1 MRNGPKMTMGSK
13 KKPFNNKENV
23 HNQNRKLVY
32 GVPAVERAIRVLSL
46 LKTEKREM
54 TIAEISEATGWNKSS
69 IYKLL
74 ITLVHYELLSRD
86 PVTKRYS
93 LGVALIEYGRA
104 VLNGFDFQH
113 AAKPSLKALAQYSG
127 ESVAVSILRGTKM
140 ALVAVEE
147 STAAIRIALAV
158 GMTTPAPATAHGR
171 AVLAYLPE
179 GRVHEILRK
188 EGLPRST
195 KKSITNP
202 ALFQANLE
210 AVRKRGYAIESEEL
224 EEGIL
229 GISAPVFA
237 SEGVIGAIAVVV
249 PAFKMTKEKIRLY
262 GKKCAEEAVRISTLL
277 Q

>member
-1 MRNGPKMTMGSK
+1 MGSEKKTSNK
-13 KKPFNNKENV
+13 KKDAPG
-23 HNQNRKLVY
+23 RKPTLVY
-32 GVPAVERAIRVLSL
+32 GVPAVERAIHILSL

-74 ITLVHYELLSRD
+74 MTLDHYGLLARD
-86 PVTKRYS
+86 PITKRYS

-104 VLNGFDFQH
+104 VLNGFDIQH

-140 ALVAVEE
+140 TLVEVVE
-147 STAAIRIALAV
+147 STAQVRIALAV
-158 GMTTPAPATAHGR
+158 GMITPAPATAHGR
-171 AVLAYLPE
+171 AVLAHLPE
-179 GRVHEILRK
+179 GQLNEILRT
-188 EGLPRST
+188 EGLPKST

-202 ALFQANLE
+202 GIYRAELE
-210 AVRKRGYAIESEEL
+210 AVRKRGYAIECEEF

-237 SEGVIGAIAVVV
+237 QKGVIGAIFIVM
-249 PAFKMTKEKIRLY
+249 PAFKMTKEKTRLY
-262 GKKCAEEAVRISTLL
+262 GKKCAEEAARISALL